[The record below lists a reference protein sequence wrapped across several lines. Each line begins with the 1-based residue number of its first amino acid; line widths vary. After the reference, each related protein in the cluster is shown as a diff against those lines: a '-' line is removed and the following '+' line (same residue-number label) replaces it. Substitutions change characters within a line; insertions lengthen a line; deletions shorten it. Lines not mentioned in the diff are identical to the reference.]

1 MITSPHLS
9 WVEVDLDHVR
19 HNFQQLQTLVA
30 PAGLLPVVKSEAYGH
45 GLIPVSAAV
54 AEMGAWG
61 LGVVAASEGIRLRQ
75 EGFTCPLVVLGPVLP
90 AEMDEAIRHDL
101 APAVFDL
108 ELAREL
114 SRRSVAQGRRTRVHV
129 KVDTGLS
136 RLALPAE
143 EALDFVLEVSR
154 LPGLE
159 IEGIYSHF
167 ADAEG
172 LDQSYTLRQ
181 YNRFQACL
189 ARLEQA
195 GLRIPRR
202 HISGSAAGMLLHEAR
217 LDLVRLGISL
227 YGLWPAEE
235 TRLLMVS
242 RGTDLLRL
250 VNEEFRNGNSGERAD
265 PTRGMLRPALSFKT
279 VVVQVKDVPAGS
291 CVGYGCSY
299 ETTRETRV
307 AVLPV
312 GYADGYDRHLGN
324 SAEVL
329 VRGRR
334 ARVVGRICMNLCMAD
349 VTDIPGVEAGDEVV
363 LIGRQ
368 GDAVLPAEELA
379 RKIGTIN
386 YEVVTRIPMHVPR
399 VYLGRPAPTPG
410 RPQPA
415 HR

>member
-1 MITSPHLS
+1 MITTPHTA
-9 WVEVDLDHVR
+9 WVEVDLDAVR
-19 HNFQQLQTLVA
+19 HNFLQLQSLVS
-30 PAGLLPVVKSEAYGH
+30 PSGLLPVVKSEAYGH
-45 GLIPVSAAV
+45 GLVAVSAAV
-54 AEMGAWG
+54 TELGAWG
-61 LGVVAASEGIRLRQ
+61 LGIVSAAEGVRLRH

-90 AEMDEAIRHDL
+90 AEMDESIRQRL
-101 APAVFDL
+101 SPAVFDL
-108 ELAREL
+108 DLASEL
-114 SRRSVAQGRRTRVHV
+114 SRRSVALGRRTPVHV
-129 KVDTGLS
+129 KVDTGLG
-136 RLALPAE
+136 RLSVTSDQ
-143 EALDFVLEVSR
+143 ALDFVLAVSR

-181 YNRFQACL
+181 YNRFQRCL
-189 ARLEQA
+189 ALLEEA
-195 GLRIPRR
+195 GLRIPVR
-202 HISGSAAGMLLHEAR
+202 HIAGSAAGMLLHEAR

-250 VNEEFRNGNSGERAD
+250 VNEPFRNGSLERAD
-265 PTRGMLRPALSFKT
+265 PTRGMLKPALSFKT
-279 VVVQVKDVPAGS
+279 VVVQVKDVPTGS
-291 CVGYGCSY
+291 AVGYGCSF
-299 ETTRETRV
+299 ETARDTRI

-334 ARVVGRICMNLCMAD
+334 ARIVGRICMNLCMAD
-349 VTDIPGVEAGDEVV
+349 VTDIPEVESGDEVV

-368 GDAVLPAEELA
+368 AGAVLPVEELA

-399 VYLGRPAPTPG
+399 VYLGAPTRLPSALDAAARG
-410 RPQPA
+410 
-415 HR
+415 

>member
-1 MITSPHLS
+1 MINAPHMS
-9 WVEVDLDHVR
+9 WVEVDLDAVR
-19 HNFQQLQTLVA
+19 HNFLQLKSLVA

-45 GLIPVSAAV
+45 GLVPVAAAV
-54 AEMGAWG
+54 VELGAWG
-61 LGVVAASEGIRLRQ
+61 LGIVSASEGIRLRQ
-75 EGFTCPLVVLGPVLP
+75 EGFTCPLVVLGPVIP
-90 AEMDEAIRHDL
+90 AEMDEAVRHGL

-108 ELAREL
+108 DLAREL
-114 SRRSVAQGRRTRVHV
+114 SRRSQALGRRTRVHV
-129 KVDTGLS
+129 KVDTGLG
-136 RLALPAE
+136 RLSVPAE
-143 EALDFVLEVSR
+143 QALDFVLEVSR

-159 IEGIYSHF
+159 LEGIYSHL

-181 YNRFQACL
+181 YNRFQSCL
-189 ARLEQA
+189 AQLEQA
-195 GLRIPRR
+195 GLDIPVR
-202 HISGSAAGMLLHEAR
+202 HIAGSAAGMLLHEAR

-242 RGTDLLRL
+242 RGTDLLHL
-250 VNEEFRNGNSGERAD
+250 VNEPFRNGNSGERAD
-265 PTRGMLRPALSFKT
+265 PTRGMLKPALSYKT
-279 VVVQVKDVPAGS
+279 VVVQVKDVPRGS

-299 ETTRETRV
+299 ETTRDSRV
-307 AVLPV
+307 AVLPI

-334 ARVVGRICMNLCMAD
+334 ARVVGRICMNLCMVD
-349 VTDIPGVEAGDEVV
+349 VTDIPEVESGDEVV

-368 GDAVLPAEELA
+368 GDAVLPVEELA
-379 RKIGTIN
+379 KKIGTIN

-399 VYLGRPAPTPG
+399 VYLGKPAPV
-410 RPQPA
+410 PA
-415 HR
+415 KVGTAHG